1 MPNIPQQQQQQ
12 QQQQRDP
19 FADMQPIQHQNAF
32 VLDMHVYN
40 PDVFNRA
47 NAYINRFRN
56 YLVFDGDMMVEDD
69 TVPGIANVV
78 QIVPNQYDAL
88 AMATAGRYVQVYADR
103 TNNNNYNNNINNI
116 IGGRRA
122 RRSRG
127 QRSRGQRS
135 RSHRSRG
142 QRRLSRRHR
151 QSKRQRSSRK

>member
-1 MPNIPQQQQQQ
+1 MIEIKYTIQYNTMPNIPQQQ

-32 VLDMHVYN
+32 VLDMSVYDA
-40 PDVFNRA
+40 DVFNRA
-47 NAYINRFRN
+47 NAYIAAHQN
-56 YLVFDGDMMVEDD
+56 EAAADD

-88 AMATAGRYVQVYADR
+88 AMATAGRYVQLYADS
-103 TNNNNYNNNINNI
+103 I

-122 RRSRG
+122 R
-127 QRSRGQRS
+127 RSRGQRS

-151 QSKRQRSSRK
+151 QSKRQRTSRK